1 MLSLQSSLKYEF
13 TISLTYSIF
22 RKFFGNV
29 ESHRYSSRNNS
40 EIVCILSIY
49 PHKQPV
55 YLDNRLLMVTPSS
68 VMLKNKYIYQIP
80 FLKYLQKSLKRKYYE
95 FRDLLHFPHVFWQRL
110 VTKEFLSQYFTYKLH
125 FVDMSSQSSWEPVT
139 FSVVEGASVSWAA
152 KTSI

>member
-1 MLSLQSSLKYEF
+1 M
-13 TISLTYSIF
+13 SLTYSIF
-22 RKFFGNV
+22 HKFFGNV
-29 ESHRYSSRNNS
+29 ESHRNSSRNIS

-55 YLDNRLLMVTPSS
+55 YLDNRLLMVMPSS

-95 FRDLLHFPHVFWQRL
+95 SESLLHFPHVFWQRL
-110 VTKEFLSQYFTYKLH
+110 VTKVFLPQYFSYKLH
-125 FVDMSSQSSWEPVT
+125 FVDISSQRSWDPVT
-139 FSVVEGASVSWAA
+139 FSVVEGASVCCAA